1 VAVVECARKVVDE
14 SGNVICADTGRVL
27 GAELDVGPEWNVA
40 RDREKGV
47 DRARA
52 SVRNTYTHHAQ
63 REHVS
68 LELIGFSRS
77 RRLRALRACRTRRS
91 CKERMG
97 FTYSERVQYDHF
109 KLLNETSYILGIPK
123 EVQETAGMI
132 LHMYFDVKRA
142 KPSRAPQIVAAA
154 IKEAL
159 NLHGYSLPLTR
170 ILEALGISKSELW
183 KGTRELS
190 ESGVLSRL
198 WSANYALG
206 RGRLAR
212 HIDLTKNFIVK
223 ATGDLHLPMGVALL
237 ASEIIDKIV
246 EMGKGLEGRRPEA
259 IAGAAVY
266 LAARLH
272 GYRVSQRDV
281 ARVLSVMES
290 TIRKQFRF
298 ILSDLVIVVKV

>member
-1 VAVVECARKVVDE
+1 MECVRKVVDE

-27 GAELDVGPEWNVA
+27 EAELDVGPEWNIV

-68 LELIGFSRS
+68 LELVGPSRF
-77 RRLRALRACRTRRS
+77 RRLRAIRTCRSRRS
-91 CKERMG
+91 CGERVG
-97 FTYSERVQYDHF
+97 FTYSERVQYEYF
-109 KLLNETSYILGIPK
+109 RLLNGISYTLGIPR

-132 LHMYFDVKRA
+132 LHMYFDVKKA
-142 KPSRAPQIVAAA
+142 KPSWAPQIVGAA

-170 ILEALGISKSELW
+170 ILDALGISKSELW
-183 KGTRELS
+183 KGTRKLS

-198 WSANYALG
+198 WGANYALG
-206 RGRLAR
+206 GGRLAR

-223 ATGDLHLPMGVALL
+223 ATGDLHLPMEVALL

-246 EMGKGLEGRRPEA
+246 EMGKSLEGRRPEA
-259 IAGAAVY
+259 LAGAAVY

-272 GYRVSQRDV
+272 GHRVSQRDV
-281 ARVLSVMES
+281 AKVLSVMES

-298 ILSDLVIVVKV
+298 VLSDLVIVVKV

>member
-1 VAVVECARKVVDE
+1 MECARKVVDE

-27 GAELDVGPEWNVA
+27 GAELDVGPEWNVV

-52 SVRNTYTHHAQ
+52 SVRSTYTHHAQ

-68 LELIGFSRS
+68 LELIGPSRS
-77 RRLRALRACRTRRS
+77 RRLRAIRTCRSRRG
-91 CKERMG
+91 CRERVG

-109 KLLNETSYILGIPK
+109 KLLNEISHILGLPREI
-123 EVQETAGMI
+123 QETAGMI
-132 LHMYFDVKRA
+132 LHMYFENRRA
-142 KPSRAPQIVAAA
+142 KPSRAPQIVGAA

-159 NLHGYSLPLTR
+159 SLHSYSLPLTR
-170 ILEALGISKSELW
+170 ILDALGISKSDLW

-190 ESGVLSRL
+190 ESGVLGKVWRS
-198 WSANYALG
+198 NYALG
-206 RGRLAR
+206 KGRLVR
-212 HIDLTKNFIVK
+212 HIDLTKNFIVR
-223 ATGDLHLPMGVALL
+223 AAGDLHLPVDVALL
-237 ASEIIDKIV
+237 ASRIIDKVV

-259 IAGAAVY
+259 LAGAAVY
-266 LAARLH
+266 LAARLL
-272 GYRVSQRDV
+272 GYRISQRDV

-298 ILSDLVIVVKV
+298 ILSDIVIVVKV